1 MKNFILVCSC
11 FNMSKKASE
20 AFTLIHPDKELPPII
35 KGRDR
40 IYKFASSLDP
50 KNDHIVAVSKLSG
63 KFAYYIQLDQN
74 NVITEEYDLLR
85 GSRIA

>member
-1 MKNFILVCSC
+1 MREVILVCSC

-20 AFTLIHPDKELPPII
+20 AFSLIHPDRELPPII

-40 IYKFASSLDP
+40 IYKFANALDP
-50 KNDHIVAVSKLSG
+50 KNDHIVALSKLTG
-63 KFAYYIQLDQN
+63 KFAYYVQLDKK

-85 GSRIA
+85 GARIA